1 MIPSQRHLFDLPED
15 IAYLNCAYMA
25 PLMHSVVEAGLR
37 GVRCKA
43 RPWEIATPD
52 FFSDPARARG
62 LFARIVNARA
72 EDIAIVP
79 AASYGM
85 AIAARNLPL
94 GAGQTIVLLADQF
107 PSNLYPWRAAAARAG
122 AEIVTVDAPDG
133 DLTAAVLAAIDERTA
148 IAALPH
154 CRWTDGA
161 LLDLELIGER
171 VRAAGGALALDLTQS
186 AGALPIDFAKVR
198 PAFAAAACYKW
209 LMGPYTFG
217 FLYVH
222 PDHHHG
228 EPLEY
233 GWSPRAGSEDF
244 TRLVDYRDEYA
255 PGARRYDMGEM
266 SNFHLIPM
274 AIAALDQILAWGVEN
289 IAQTLSAR
297 TAAIAERAR
306 NRPRLAAGAVAGRPL
321 PGAPVRA
328 RSSARTARRTRAR
341 EGLRERA
348 RKLGARH
355 APSIQHRRGR
365 RAALHGAGT
374 GALRRRLNRRTA
386 IRKAGGRT
394 VVAGGRQPRE
404 T

>member
-1 MIPSQRHLFDLPED
+1 MIPSQRHLFDLPDD

-37 GVRCKA
+37 GVRRKA
-43 RPWEIATPD
+43 RPWEIVPPD
-52 FFSDPARARG
+52 FFSDAAHARG

-72 EDIAIVP
+72 EDVAIIP

-85 AIAARNLPL
+85 SIAARNLPL

-122 AEIVTVDAPDG
+122 AEIVAVDAPDG

-161 LLDLELIGER
+161 LLDLEAIGDR

-186 AGALPIDFAKVR
+186 AGAQPIDFTRVR
-198 PAFAAAACYKW
+198 PDFAASACYKW
-209 LMGPYTFG
+209 LMGPYTLG
-217 FLYVH
+217 FLYVR
-222 PDHHHG
+222 PDRQDG

-266 SNFHLIPM
+266 SNFHLMPM
-274 AIAALDQILAWGVEN
+274 AIAALEQILAWGVDN
-289 IAQTLSAR
+289 IAATLRAR
-297 TAAIAERAR
+297 TAAIAEHAREFGLHSQPAELRAGHFLGLR
-306 NRPRLAAGAVAGRPL
+306 FAGGVPPGLLDALARDKVYVSVRGSSMRVTPHLYNTDADVDRLFSALEPVLAA
-321 PGAPVRA
+321 
-328 RSSARTARRTRAR
+328 
-341 EGLRERA
+341 
-348 RKLGARH
+348 
-355 APSIQHRRGR
+355 
-365 RAALHGAGT
+365 AA
-374 GALRRRLNRRTA
+374 
-386 IRKAGGRT
+386 
-394 VVAGGRQPRE
+394 
-404 T
+404 

>member
-1 MIPSQRHLFDLPED
+1 MIPSQRHLFDLPDD

-43 RPWEIATPD
+43 RPWEIAAPD
-52 FFSDPARARG
+52 FFSDAALARE
-62 LFARIVNARA
+62 LFAHIVNARA
-72 EDIAIVP
+72 EDIAIAP

-85 AIAARNLPL
+85 TIAARNLPL
-94 GAGQTIVLLADQF
+94 RAGQTIVLLADQF

-161 LLDLELIGER
+161 LLDLERIGER

-186 AGALPIDFAKVR
+186 AGALAVDFARVQ
-198 PAFAAAACYKW
+198 PAFATSACYKW
-209 LMGPYTFG
+209 LMGPYTLG

-222 PDHHHG
+222 PDFHDG

-244 TRLVDYRDEYA
+244 ARLVDYRDEYA

-266 SNFHLIPM
+266 SNFHVMPM
-274 AIAALDQILAWGVEN
+274 AIAALEQILAWGVEN
-289 IAQTLSAR
+289 IAETLSAR

-306 NRPRLAAGAVAGRPL
+306 TIGLGSQHAELRAGHFLGLRFAGGVPPGLLDALARERVYVSVRGSSMRVTPHLYNTDADVDRLFTALEPVLAA
-321 PGAPVRA
+321 
-328 RSSARTARRTRAR
+328 
-341 EGLRERA
+341 
-348 RKLGARH
+348 
-355 APSIQHRRGR
+355 
-365 RAALHGAGT
+365 AA
-374 GALRRRLNRRTA
+374 
-386 IRKAGGRT
+386 
-394 VVAGGRQPRE
+394 
-404 T
+404 

>member
-1 MIPSQRHLFDLPED
+1 MIPCQRHLFDLPDD

-37 GVRCKA
+37 GVRRKA
-43 RPWEIATPD
+43 RPWEIAAPD
-52 FFSDPARARG
+52 FFSDTAHARG

-72 EDIAIVP
+72 EDVAIIP

-94 GAGQTIVLLADQF
+94 AAGQTIVLLADQF

-122 AEIVTVDAPDG
+122 AEIVTVNAPDG
-133 DLTAAVLAAIDERTA
+133 DLSAAVLAAIDERTA

-161 LLDLELIGER
+161 LLDLESIGER

-186 AGALPIDFAKVR
+186 AGALPIDFTRVQ
-198 PAFAAAACYKW
+198 PAFAASACYKW
-209 LMGPYTFG
+209 LMGPYTLG
-217 FLYVH
+217 FVYVH
-222 PDHHHG
+222 PDHQDG

-244 TRLVDYRDEYA
+244 ARLVDYRDEYA

-266 SNFHLIPM
+266 SNFHLMPM
-274 AIAALDQILAWGVEN
+274 AIAALEQILAWGVEN
-289 IAQTLSAR
+289 IAETLSAR

-306 NRPRLAAGAVAGRPL
+306 TIGLGSQPAKMRAGHFLGLRFAGGVPPGLLDALARERVYVSVRGSSMRVTPHLYNTDVDVDRLFAALEPVLAA
-321 PGAPVRA
+321 
-328 RSSARTARRTRAR
+328 
-341 EGLRERA
+341 
-348 RKLGARH
+348 
-355 APSIQHRRGR
+355 
-365 RAALHGAGT
+365 AA
-374 GALRRRLNRRTA
+374 
-386 IRKAGGRT
+386 
-394 VVAGGRQPRE
+394 
-404 T
+404 

>member
-1 MIPSQRHLFDLPED
+1 MIPTQTIPSQRHLFDLPED

-25 PLMHSVVEAGLR
+25 PLMHSVVEAGLH
-37 GVRCKA
+37 GVRRKA
-43 RPWEIATPD
+43 RPWEITAPD
-52 FFSDPARARG
+52 FFSGPAHARG

-72 EDIAIVP
+72 QDVAIVP

-94 GAGQTIVLLADQF
+94 RPGQTIVLLADQF

-122 AEIVTVDAPDG
+122 AEIVTVDAADG
-133 DLTAAVLAAIDERTA
+133 DLNAAVLAAVDERTA

-161 LLDLELIGER
+161 LLDLEAIGER

-186 AGALPIDFAKVR
+186 AGALPIDMARVR
-198 PAFAAAACYKW
+198 PAFAASACYKW

-222 PDHHHG
+222 PDYQDG

-244 TRLVDYRDEYA
+244 ARLVDYRDEYA

-266 SNFHLIPM
+266 SNFHLVPM
-274 AIAALDQILAWGVEN
+274 AIAALEQILAWGVEN
-289 IAQTLSAR
+289 IAETLSGR

-306 NRPRLAAGAVAGRPL
+306 AIGLDSQPAERRAGHFLGLQFPEGVPSGLLDALAREKVYVSVRGSSVRITPHLYNTDADVERLFAALEPVLAA
-321 PGAPVRA
+321 
-328 RSSARTARRTRAR
+328 
-341 EGLRERA
+341 
-348 RKLGARH
+348 
-355 APSIQHRRGR
+355 
-365 RAALHGAGT
+365 AA
-374 GALRRRLNRRTA
+374 
-386 IRKAGGRT
+386 
-394 VVAGGRQPRE
+394 
-404 T
+404 

>member
-1 MIPSQRHLFDLPED
+1 MYFVTKEPSTMIPSQRHLFDLPED

-94 GAGQTIVLLADQF
+94 GAGQTVVLLADQF

-297 TAAIAERAR
+297 TAAIADRAR
-306 NRPRLAAGAVAGRPL
+306 AIGLDSQPAERRASHFLGLRFPEGVPPGLLEALARDKVYVSVRGNSVRVTPHLYNTDADVERLFAALEPVLAA
-321 PGAPVRA
+321 
-328 RSSARTARRTRAR
+328 
-341 EGLRERA
+341 
-348 RKLGARH
+348 
-355 APSIQHRRGR
+355 
-365 RAALHGAGT
+365 AA
-374 GALRRRLNRRTA
+374 
-386 IRKAGGRT
+386 
-394 VVAGGRQPRE
+394 
-404 T
+404 